1 MFAYPCEIV
10 TQALYIALS
19 VFVLLN
25 KRALPNIIIVLWTTS
40 NIIILP
46 EATVVCLCPAVAEAL
61 AEWQKLK
68 EDGKLEGE
76 EEEEEED
83 IYAEARMADVRSWFI
98 RVCVCVCRSCEDV
111 RVRWVLQVEGG
122 GNEEGEGMEGVETG
136 ESIMSNISVP
146 SQQEVYI
153 SLTFLPSLY
162 ILSCV
167 IVCVI

>member
-46 EATVVCLCPAVAEAL
+46 EATVVCLCPAVAEAV

-68 EDGKLEGE
+68 EDGKLEG

-98 RVCVCVCRSCEDV
+98 CVCVCVVCV
-111 RVRWVLQVEGG
+111 RV
-122 GNEEGEGMEGVETG
+122 
-136 ESIMSNISVP
+136 
-146 SQQEVYI
+146 
-153 SLTFLPSLY
+153 
-162 ILSCV
+162 
-167 IVCVI
+167 